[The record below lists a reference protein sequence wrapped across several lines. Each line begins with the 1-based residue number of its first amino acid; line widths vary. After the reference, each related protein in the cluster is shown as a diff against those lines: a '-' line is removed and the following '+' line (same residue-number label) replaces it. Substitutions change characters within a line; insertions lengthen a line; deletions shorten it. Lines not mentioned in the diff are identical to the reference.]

1 MAAPIGAC
9 IALEVLS
16 AEVVNSTSEMTIATE
31 VKEMRPNDHCG
42 LLHPEKQKRHFVEY
56 IHLRLLNIKLVH
68 TSFSLNFTQ
77 PVYLR

>member
-31 VKEMRPNDHCG
+31 VKEMRPDDHCG

-56 IHLRLLNIKLVH
+56 KV
-68 TSFSLNFTQ
+68 TQ
-77 PVYLR
+77 DKVSPYVSHACAGF

>member
-31 VKEMRPNDHCG
+31 VKEMRPDDHCG

-56 IHLRLLNIKLVH
+56 KV
-68 TSFSLNFTQ
+68 TQ
-77 PVYLR
+77 DKVSPYVCFILITLPVCTGF

>member
-31 VKEMRPNDHCG
+31 VKEMRPDDHCG
-42 LLHPEKQKRHFVEY
+42 LLHPEKQKD
-56 IHLRLLNIKLVH
+56 ILLNIRLLNLRLVQ
-68 TSFSLNFTQ
+68 SN
-77 PVYLR
+77 